1 HRKIKTLKTTQP
13 LFASLHA
20 SFPNRR
26 GVEELRILQIRK
38 ITSSTLT
45 KKFGVLGQQ
54 KGIGATGAANSGRI
68 SICCF
73 VLSSQ

>member
-1 HRKIKTLKTTQP
+1 KIKTLKTTQP

-38 ITSSTLT
+38 ITSIPWT
-45 KKFGVLGQQ
+45 KKFASCHHSQRGAEKPAAPPGQEQ
-54 KGIGATGAANSGRI
+54 WFLEST
-68 SICCF
+68 CCI
-73 VLSSQ
+73 